1 MGLRVRWRVSR
12 RALSAAVARGFKGA
26 AGCFLAL
33 CRPACAAPDD
43 VLGCRR
49 RRFGV
54 EEPAMA
60 PPPPTPHDKLFR
72 ALLDDPERARGL
84 LRDHLPA
91 DIVAELADAP
101 PVPLEGTFVDE
112 ALQGSQSDRL
122 FQVALRD
129 GREAYVYALLEH
141 KSTPDPRTPIQLL
154 TYMARIWDRHV
165 AEMPAD
171 ANHLP
176 AIIPL
181 VIYHGQRPWTVPLS
195 VLDAVDAPDAVRE
208 RMTGLGYIL
217 RDLGPIADADLA
229 RDQALRA
236 GLAALKYA
244 FDKGVAPEVLVFLLA
259 ALPDESLL
267 EKQVVEYLVRVYDM
281 SEERFGTVLDQAKPH
296 RREEL
301 MGTVAEEWL
310 KRGKAEGLAEGKAEG
325 KAEAVLS
332 VLGGRFGRIDA
343 ELRARIWAAEPEALD
358 AMLKRAGTVAHPEE
372 VFGNT
377 PRH

>member
-1 MGLRVRWRVSR
+1 
-12 RALSAAVARGFKGA
+12 
-26 AGCFLAL
+26 
-33 CRPACAAPDD
+33 
-43 VLGCRR
+43 
-49 RRFGV
+49 
-54 EEPAMA
+54 MA

-91 DIVAELADAP
+91 EIVAELADAP
-101 PVPLEGTFVDE
+101 PVPLDGTYVDE
-112 ALQGSQSDRL
+112 ALQSSQSDRL

-141 KSTPDPRTPIQLL
+141 KSTPDRRTPIQLL
-154 TYMARIWDRHV
+154 TYMARIWDRHL
-165 AEMPAD
+165 AGMPED
-171 ANHLP
+171 RDTLP

-195 VLDAVDAPDAVRE
+195 VLDAVDAPDAVRA
-208 RMTGLGYIL
+208 RMAGLGYIL
-217 RDLGPIADADLA
+217 RDLGPIADAELA
-229 RDQALRA
+229 RHQEVRA
-236 GLAALKYA
+236 VLMA
-244 FDKGVAPEVLVFLLA
+244 FKHAYDKGAPADVLIALMRLVA
-259 ALPDESLL
+259 DGTLL
-267 EKQVVEYLVRVYDM
+267 EKQVVEYLARVYDM
-281 SEERFGTVLDQAKPH
+281 SEERFGIVLDQSKPQ

-310 KRGKAEGLAEGKAEG
+310 KRGKAEGLAEGEARGKAEGKVEGKAEG

-332 VLGGRFGRIDA
+332 VLESRFGRIDA
-343 ELRARIWAAEPEALD
+343 ELRARIWAAETEALD